1 MAIQRIF
8 TRNDIPDYSERV
20 DLDGSIF
27 ILSFR
32 YSLRPDRW
40 FLDVQDEQGKDLI
53 MGIPLQTGLGL
64 IGRFRVPGQP
74 ENDMLIFNQQ
84 GDNANPSRASLG
96 DTHQLLYNEGAV

>member
-8 TRNDIPDYSERV
+8 TRNDLPNYSQRV
-20 DLDGSIF
+20 ELDGSIF

-40 FLDVQDEQGKDLI
+40 FLDVQDEQENDLI
-53 MGIPLQTGLGL
+53 MGIPLQTGVGL

-74 ENDMLIFNQQ
+74 ENEFLVFNRE
-84 GDNANPSRASLG
+84 GTNDNPGRDELG
-96 DTHQLLYNEGAV
+96 VSHQLLYNEADE